1 MAESK
6 KLTVLVTGATGQ
18 QGSPLTRL
26 LLEKGHTV
34 RAMTR
39 KPEGDAAVALRD
51 LGAEIVHG
59 DLEDRSSLDAAVTG
73 VDTVYGIVTPYEAGM
88 EAETRQGINLVE
100 AAHAAGIGH
109 FVYSSVGSA
118 DQKTG
123 IPHFESKARIEER
136 IHELGMPHTIIRPV
150 FFMEN
155 ISSPMFGSGLKDGV
169 LAMAMPASRP
179 LQHVNMHDLSR
190 FAAMV
195 VDTPERFLGR
205 DIDVASDDVTGEHAA
220 AVISEQIGRPVSY
233 VETPIEALRSFNEDF
248 ALMFEWF
255 DRVGYRAD
263 IAGLRSEYP
272 EVEWQTFDQWA
283 KTVDWKALL

>member
-136 IHELGMPHTIIRPV
+136 IHELGMPHTISRYTGALPRP
-150 FFMEN
+150 
-155 ISSPMFGSGLKDGV
+155 
-169 LAMAMPASRP
+169 
-179 LQHVNMHDLSR
+179 
-190 FAAMV
+190 
-195 VDTPERFLGR
+195 
-205 DIDVASDDVTGEHAA
+205 
-220 AVISEQIGRPVSY
+220 
-233 VETPIEALRSFNEDF
+233 
-248 ALMFEWF
+248 
-255 DRVGYRAD
+255 GYRRR
-263 IAGLRSEYP
+263 LR
-272 EVEWQTFDQWA
+272 
-283 KTVDWKALL
+283 